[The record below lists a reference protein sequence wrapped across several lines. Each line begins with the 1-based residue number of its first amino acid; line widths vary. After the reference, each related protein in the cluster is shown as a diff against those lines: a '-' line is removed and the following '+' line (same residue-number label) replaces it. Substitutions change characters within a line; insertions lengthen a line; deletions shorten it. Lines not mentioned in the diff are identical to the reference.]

1 MAVEM
6 EASIPTE
13 IAPALGISVISIFS
27 CWLMVLKIKTN
38 LLECYVYAG
47 RIGAYFGRIG
57 AYFGR
62 GLISVGRGGAYFGR
76 TGGGA
81 YFGRTGGGAYFG
93 RVLISVGAYP
103 GRKAAKCMVLAQC
116 ALPK

>member
-62 GLISVGRGGAYFGR
+62 GLISVEHIA
-76 TGGGA
+76 
-81 YFGRTGGGAYFG
+81 
-93 RVLISVGAYP
+93 P
-103 GRKAAKCMVLAQC
+103 GPCTWLLSYRDRP
-116 ALPK
+116 LPK